1 MKYIEVDFTFSNGDN
16 KGIGEEALLA
26 TARDITA
33 SIAGEI
39 VFESFIETDE
49 GMKGYILEEMFHKST
64 LDECLKDFPLEGIS
78 VGYTY
83 KNAEYRNWN
92 EKWESEGFE
101 PIYIDDLCVIHD
113 TTHLPDGNNK
123 ALDIVIDAR
132 LAFGTGNHETT
143 RMIVETM
150 FETEIKG
157 KRMLDC
163 GCGTGILS
171 IVAAKQGA
179 AHVTSYDIDEW
190 SVSNT
195 EHNAEL
201 NGVRSSIEVLYG
213 DANVLTH
220 VSGVFD
226 VIIANINRNILINDM
241 PYFKEVLASDGTLI
255 LSGFYEEDV
264 PLLVEKA
271 SSLGLLYEKKK
282 CENNWAMIVL
292 RAQSY

>member
-1 MKYIEVDFTFSNGDN
+1 MKYIEVDFTFSNGEN
-16 KGIGEEALLA
+16 KGLDEVMLT

-33 SIAGEI
+33 SITGEI
-39 VFESFIETDE
+39 GFESFIETDE
-49 GMKGYILEEMFHKST
+49 GMKGYILEELFHKNS

-78 VGYTY
+78 IGYKY
-83 KNAEYRNWN
+83 KSAEYRNWN

-113 TTHLPDGNNK
+113 TTHLPDGSGN
-123 ALDIVIDAR
+123 ALDIVIDAK

-190 SVSNT
+190 SVKNT

-201 NGVRSSIEVLYG
+201 NDVRNNIEVLYG

-241 PYFKEVLASDGTLI
+241 PFFKEVLASDGTLI

-271 SSLGLLYEKKK
+271 SSLGLLYDNKK
-282 CENNWAMIVL
+282 CVNNWAMIVL
-292 RAQSY
+292 KAQDV